1 MELSEASV
9 RPIESLEDMAEGLAA
24 LPVLDPRLA
33 EVIAIAGDVPLRRRE
48 ASFAALVGIVVSQQ
62 VSVASARAISA
73 RLEALVSPLEAAT
86 LSRFS
91 DEDLAGAGLSRPK
104 IRTVRAMAD
113 AVAAGL
119 DLTHLAT
126 VPAADAEAQ
135 LCAIKGI
142 GRWTSDIFL
151 LFCAGHPDIFPS
163 GDVALQNAVRDAFG
177 FETRP
182 DPKAL
187 DAIAEAWAPW
197 RGVAARLFWAYYAA
211 TRGGKETLP
220 VQT

>member
-1 MELSEASV
+1 MQ
-9 RPIESLEDMAEGLAA
+9 PIESLDDIATGLAA
-24 LPVLDPRLA
+24 LPVLDPRLT
-33 EVIAIAGDVPLRRRE
+33 EVLAVAGDVPLRRRE
-48 ASFAALVGIVVSQQ
+48 ANFAALVGIVVSQQ
-62 VSVASARAISA
+62 VSVASARAIFA
-73 RLEALVSPLEAAT
+73 RLETLVSPLEAET
-86 LSRFS
+86 LSRFT

-104 IRTVRAMAD
+104 IRTIRAMAD

-119 DLTHLAT
+119 DLGHLAT

-163 GDVALQNAVRDAFG
+163 GDIALQNAVRDAFG
-177 FETRP
+177 LDARP
-182 DPKAL
+182 DPKTL
-187 DAIAEAWAPW
+187 DAIAASWSPW

-211 TRGGKETLP
+211 TRGGKESLP
-220 VQT
+220 VQM